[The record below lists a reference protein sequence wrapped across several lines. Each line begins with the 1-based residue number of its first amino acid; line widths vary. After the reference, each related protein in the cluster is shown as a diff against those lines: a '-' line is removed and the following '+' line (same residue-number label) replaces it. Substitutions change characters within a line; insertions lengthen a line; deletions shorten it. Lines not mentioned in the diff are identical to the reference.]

1 MVKEQV
7 KRRQAVRIGEAA
19 EVLGVS
25 RRTVW
30 RWVTSGRVRYLRP
43 NDVGPYRIPAA
54 EIDRLLAEKRV
65 EVA

>member
-1 MVKEQV
+1 MNKKTVQ
-7 KRRQAVRIGEAA
+7 RRQAVRIGEAA

-30 RWVTSGRVRYLRP
+30 RWVIGGRVRYLRP

-54 EIDRLLAEKRV
+54 EIDRLLAEKQA